1 MTWRLGWYPW
11 NDPGSAAQEQTE
23 EMLAREDRWLFEERV
38 APEFEQEETDDGQS
52 E

>member
-11 NDPGSAAQEQTE
+11 NDPVSRAQERTE
-23 EMLAREDRWLFEERV
+23 EMLAREDRWLCEERV
-38 APEFEQEETDDGQS
+38 APEPEKEEADD